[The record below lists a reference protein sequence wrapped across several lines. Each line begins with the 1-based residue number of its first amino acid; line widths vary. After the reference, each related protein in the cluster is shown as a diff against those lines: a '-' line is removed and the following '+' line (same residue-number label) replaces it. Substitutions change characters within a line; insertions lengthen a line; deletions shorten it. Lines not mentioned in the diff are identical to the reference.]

1 MSIDLPMLD
10 TMYEQLHATVERYPN
25 STALI
30 YYGTHLS
37 FSQLDDLVNGCAAG
51 LKALGVKKGDRV
63 TICMPN
69 LPQTIAVIYAVNKI
83 GAVCNML
90 HPLSA
95 ASEVKHGV
103 ELVKS
108 KVAFCFDIS
117 EKAFD
122 GLPVTLICCK
132 TAQFFEKTPVGF
144 VRGKVY
150 LHRTK
155 DKRAPAQVGHKLS
168 WQGFLDGGKS
178 YLKRHGIPP
187 TVGTRDD
194 TAAIMYTG
202 GTTGSPK
209 GVMLSND
216 AVNHLSFQMFPIAK
230 DVLASDGML
239 GALPVF
245 HGFGFALCMHTAMCV
260 GMRYALIPRFDPKDC
275 CSMIL
280 KEKISLIFSVPAFFE
295 GLLKCGG
302 LKGQDL
308 SFIRLVGS
316 GGDMVSDDL
325 KARMDALLKEGGSN
339 TYLISGYGLTECVT
353 ACTMAPP
360 AEKVGTGCVG
370 TPFDG
375 NEMKV
380 VRLGS
385 TEAVLEEDGEI
396 CITGPTLMK
405 GYWQDEEETAKVLKR
420 HADGKLWLHTGD
432 IGRIGRDGQLYFKQR
447 LKRVLKVSGYLIY
460 PSVIE
465 ERLRCNSL
473 VEDCC
478 VVGVQTASG
487 TKVKA
492 YVVPQRP
499 AKTQTEQELLAEE
512 LKRYSSQ
519 TLNRWSI
526 PAQVEF
532 LPELPRT
539 KIGKVDFK
547 ALEARQ
553 S

>member
-1 MSIDLPMLD
+1 MSIDIPRLD
-10 TMYEQLHATVERYPN
+10 TMYEQLHGSVERYPD
-25 STALI
+25 STALLF
-30 YYGTHLS
+30 YGTRLS
-37 FSQLDDLVNGCAAG
+37 FSQLEDLVNRCAAG

-63 TICMPN
+63 SICMPN
-69 LPQTIAVIYAVNKI
+69 LPQTIAAIYAVNKI

-95 ASEVKHGV
+95 AAEVRHGV

-132 TAQFFEKTPVGF
+132 TAQYFEKTPMGYL
-144 VRGKVY
+144 RGMVY
-150 LHRTK
+150 QHKIRH
-155 DKRAPAQVGHKLS
+155 KRGCAQVKRKLS
-168 WQGFLDGGKS
+168 WQAFLDEGKS
-178 YLKRHGIPP
+178 YLKLHGIPP
-187 TVGTRDD
+187 TVGGRDD

-216 AVNHLSFQMFPIAK
+216 AINQLSFQMFPIAK
-230 DVLASDGML
+230 DAFASDGML

-260 GMRYALIPRFDPKDC
+260 GMRFALIPRFDPKDC

-280 KEKISLIFSVPAFFE
+280 KEKITLIFSVPAFFE

-302 LKGQDL
+302 LKGKDL

-316 GGDMVSDDL
+316 GGDIVSDDL
-325 KARMDALLKEGGSN
+325 KARIDALLKEGGAD

-360 AEKVGTGCVG
+360 VEKVGTGCVG

-380 VRLGS
+380 VRLDT
-385 TEAVLEEDGEI
+385 TESVVNEDGEI

-405 GYWQDEEETAKVLKR
+405 GYWEDETETAKVLKR
-420 HADGKLWLHTGD
+420 HPDGKLWLHTGD
-432 IGRIGRDGQLYFKQR
+432 IGRIGTDGQLYFKQR

-478 VVGVQTASG
+478 VIGVQTASG

-492 YVVPQRP
+492 FVVPQRP
-499 AKTQTEQELLAEE
+499 AKSKNEQEQLAEE

-532 LPELPRT
+532 LSELPRT

-553 S
+553 P